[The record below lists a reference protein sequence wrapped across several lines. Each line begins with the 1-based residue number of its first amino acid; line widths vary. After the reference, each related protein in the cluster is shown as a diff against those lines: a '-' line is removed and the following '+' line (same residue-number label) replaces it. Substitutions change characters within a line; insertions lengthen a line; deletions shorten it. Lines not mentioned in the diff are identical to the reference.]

1 MHGLMMDY
9 PLTIPSILEHGRRT
23 FPRREIISYLPDK
36 SVHRYTYADL
46 YKRSKKLLYALV
58 QKLGVQKGDMVATF
72 AWNHYQH
79 MELYF
84 AIPGAGAV
92 CHTVNIRLSAQQTQ
106 FIINNAEDQIV
117 FVDAS
122 LVAMLESIA
131 TTLSTVKQFIV
142 LNAPKEFKTSLADWI
157 HYEELIADCP
167 DNLPWIDVDENDACG
182 MCYTSGTTGQPK
194 GVLYSHR
201 TTCLH
206 SLVVGL
212 PNYADISSS
221 DRVLVVVPQFHV
233 MAWGLPYASILAGT
247 VLILP
252 SSHLQPDPLLD
263 MIMKERVNKAS
274 GVPTI
279 WHGLYNA
286 MMQRGI
292 KDHPIKEL
300 MVGGAAAPPHMIENF
315 QKDFGIKVIHAW
327 GMTETS
333 PVATMSKLHPEHEA
347 LKDAEKIRLRALQG
361 QTLPFLDIRIVQEDG
376 TVAPCDGKTVG
387 EIHIRGAWII
397 KSYFKTLSM
406 ENFSADGWLKTGDVG
421 TINSDGYLQITD
433 RAKDLI
439 KSGGEWISSVALE
452 VTLMAHPKIKE
463 ASVIAIPDAKW
474 SERPMALIVL
484 REESERASV
493 EELKEFLCSTF
504 AKYQIPD
511 QFVFVKEIP
520 KTSVGKFDKKKMRQ
534 WYAEGALR

>member
-1 MHGLMMDY
+1 
-9 PLTIPSILEHGRRT
+9 
-23 FPRREIISYLPDK
+23 
-36 SVHRYTYADL
+36 
-46 YKRSKKLLYALV
+46 
-58 QKLGVQKGDMVATF
+58 
-72 AWNHYQH
+72 
-79 MELYF
+79 
-84 AIPGAGAV
+84 
-92 CHTVNIRLSAQQTQ
+92 
-106 FIINNAEDQIV
+106 
-117 FVDAS
+117 
-122 LVAMLESIA
+122 
-131 TTLSTVKQFIV
+131 
-142 LNAPKEFKTSLADWI
+142 
-157 HYEELIADCP
+157 
-167 DNLPWIDVDENDACG
+167 
-182 MCYTSGTTGQPK
+182 
-194 GVLYSHR
+194 
-201 TTCLH
+201 
-206 SLVVGL
+206 
-212 PNYADISSS
+212 
-221 DRVLVVVPQFHV
+221 
-233 MAWGLPYASILAGT
+233 
-247 VLILP
+247 
-252 SSHLQPDPLLD
+252 
-263 MIMKERVNKAS
+263 
-274 GVPTI
+274 
-279 WHGLYNA
+279 
-286 MMQRGI
+286 
-292 KDHPIKEL
+292 
-300 MVGGAAAPPHMIENF
+300 
-315 QKDFGIKVIHAW
+315 
-327 GMTETS
+327 
-333 PVATMSKLHPEHEA
+333 
-347 LKDAEKIRLRALQG
+347 LQG